1 MENNMGSNI
10 MYFRKDNDIEYIFY
24 QNSTQSYPL
33 HTHARHI
40 MLGYILEGAVRIICN
55 EESCL
60 YHAGEYYYILPDTPH
75 AVEQI
80 NGIPYSMLSICMFA
94 DKTENESENED
105 TCLKELK
112 QLILEAPENALRI
125 KDMAKKVG
133 LSPYHM
139 IRQFKSAWGLTPH
152 QFQMQCRVRNAQ
164 KLLEKG
170 ISVTEAAYATGFCDQ
185 SHLDRCF
192 RKIVKLTPNEYKK
205 VVGYLY

>member
-1 MENNMGSNI
+1 MENNI
-10 MYFRKDNDIEYIFY
+10 MYYRKDDGFEYIFY
-24 QNSTQSYPL
+24 QNSTQSYPM

-40 MLGYILEGAVRIICN
+40 VLGYILEGAVRIICN

-80 NGIPYSMLSICMFA
+80 NGITYSMICICIFA
-94 DKTENESENED
+94 DKTEDESENAD

-112 QLILEAPENALRI
+112 QIILEMPENTLRI
-125 KDMAKKVG
+125 KDMAKNVG

-139 IRQFKSAWGLTPH
+139 IRQFKSVCGLTPH
-152 QFQMQCRVRNAQ
+152 QFQIQCRVRNAQ

-170 ISVTEAAYATGFCDQ
+170 ISITEAAYATGFCDQ
-185 SHLDRCF
+185 SHFDRCF
-192 RKIVKLTPNEYKK
+192 RKIVRLTPSEYKK
-205 VVGYLY
+205 VIGAQNDNE